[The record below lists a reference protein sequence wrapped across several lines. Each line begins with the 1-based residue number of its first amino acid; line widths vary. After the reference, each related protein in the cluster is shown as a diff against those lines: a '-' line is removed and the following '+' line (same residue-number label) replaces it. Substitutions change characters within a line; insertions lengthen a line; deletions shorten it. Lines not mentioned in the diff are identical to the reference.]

1 MTNPFDGYRL
11 TSPFGYRTHPV
22 DQVRRFHRGVDL
34 VITPPDGEIKAFT
47 SGLVLHA
54 KLGVTGSGFGNMG
67 IIVAIRDVHGYLH
80 VYAHLSSAGVKEGQQ
95 VQRGQVIGR
104 QGSTGSSTGPHLH
117 YEIRRASSPSYG
129 YTPTEAGV
137 VEPTQYLINY
147 YRATE
152 PGKEN
157 PVAQE
162 RDVHGV
168 SPWAEKDWKEAEANG
183 YFDGSRPGAP
193 MTREE
198 AAIVINRLRRNFL
211 TLIGEVGGNV
221 KELDERLKRIER
233 ATNQT
238 PNNS

>member
-1 MTNPFDGYRL
+1 MTNPFEGYRL
-11 TSPFGYRTHPV
+11 TSPFGYRISPV

-34 VITPPDGEIKAFT
+34 VISPPNGQIKAFT

-54 KLGVTGSGFGNMG
+54 KMGVIGSGFGNMG
-67 IIVAIRDVHGYLH
+67 IVVAIRDMHGYLH
-80 VYAHLSSAGVKEGQQ
+80 VYAHLSSAAVREGQQ
-95 VQRGQVIGR
+95 VQQGQVIGR

-117 YEIRRASSPSYG
+117 YEIRKSSSPSYG

-137 VEPTQYLINY
+137 VEPTQYLIDY
-147 YRATE
+147 YTAIE

-162 RDVHGV
+162 RDIHVV
-168 SPWAEKDWKEAEANG
+168 SPWAEKDWKEAQANG

-193 MTREE
+193 MSREE

-211 TLIGEVGGNV
+211 TLIAEVGGNV
-221 KELDERLKRIER
+221 KELDERLKRIEN
-233 ATNQT
+233 ASNQS
-238 PNNS
+238 P